1 MRYAIDYRRQVMGED
16 FNCCRL
22 IFGEA
27 DSFPGLTI
35 DRFEDVLVAQVLS
48 LGIEVRKDVIFSKV
62 IEIMREYGEEINCF
76 YERND
81 VKIRKLE
88 GMEEYKGFYKHP
100 LLDESKE
107 HTTLIITENNI
118 KYNVDVENGQKQ
130 AFSRPKIQS

>member
-1 MRYAIDYRRQVMGED
+1 MGED

-81 VKIRKLE
+81 FI
-88 GMEEYKGFYKHP
+88 
-100 LLDESKE
+100 
-107 HTTLIITENNI
+107 NI
-118 KYNVDVENGQKQ
+118 HY
-130 AFSRPKIQS
+130 

>member
-76 YERND
+76 MNAMMLKFANLKVWKNTKD
-81 VKIRKLE
+81 FI
-88 GMEEYKGFYKHP
+88 
-100 LLDESKE
+100 
-107 HTTLIITENNI
+107 NI
-118 KYNVDVENGQKQ
+118 HY
-130 AFSRPKIQS
+130 

>member
-48 LGIEVRKDVIFSKV
+48 FGIEVKFANLKAWKNTKDF
-62 IEIMREYGEEINCF
+62 INIH
-76 YERND
+76 Y
-81 VKIRKLE
+81 
-88 GMEEYKGFYKHP
+88 
-100 LLDESKE
+100 
-107 HTTLIITENNI
+107 
-118 KYNVDVENGQKQ
+118 
-130 AFSRPKIQS
+130 

>member
-1 MRYAIDYRRQVMGED
+1 MGED

-62 IEIMREYGEEINCF
+62 IEIMREYGEEIN
-76 YERND
+76 
-81 VKIRKLE
+81 
-88 GMEEYKGFYKHP
+88 
-100 LLDESKE
+100 
-107 HTTLIITENNI
+107 
-118 KYNVDVENGQKQ
+118 
-130 AFSRPKIQS
+130 